1 MIKRSEMQKVASMY
15 TNPRIGVLGSH
26 SALEIMD
33 GAKDEEFETIVFCQK
48 GREIPYQRFNRI
60 ADQIKIVNKFK
71 EMASSANQKL
81 LRDTDTL
88 IVPHRSLT
96 AYLGYDILENRL
108 KVPIFGNRK
117 LFQAEE
123 RENKKNQYYLLKK
136 SGIKYP
142 KIFKNPKTINRPAI
156 VKVME
161 KNRNLEREFFTVTSY
176 ADYKTKSEEKIKKGL
191 IAKKDLEKASIE
203 ELAIGTYLNFNYFHT
218 PISDQVDFI
227 GIERRLQTNIHDYN
241 ALPAKQQLEMDIELQ
256 NIEVGHTPASIRESL
271 LEKVFK
277 MGDKF
282 VRAVKNEYAPG
293 IIGPFSLQ
301 SVITK
306 DLEMIVYDV
315 SLRVPGN
322 PIVATTSP
330 YTKYQ
335 YGTTFGVGRRIAME
349 IKRALDTNYRLILS
363 VLEKIISIE
372 MLYELL
378 SSILSN
384 IHIDILPVED
394 IGIIAFNS

>member
-1 MIKRSEMQKVASMY
+1 MIKRSEMQQIVSDY

-33 GAKDEEFETIVFCQK
+33 GAKDEDLETIVFCQK
-48 GREIPYQRFNRI
+48 GREVPYQRFNRI

-71 EMASSANQKL
+71 DMANSTNQKL
-81 LRDTDTL
+81 LKDTNTL

-96 AYLGYDILENRL
+96 AYLGYNILENKL

-136 SGIKYP
+136 AGIKYP
-142 KIFKNPKTINRPAI
+142 KIFENPKSINRPSI

-161 KNRNLEREFFTVTSY
+161 KNRSLERAFFTVTSY
-176 ADYKTKSEEKIKKGL
+176 SDYKTKSEDKIKKGI

-203 ELAIGTYLNFNYFHT
+203 ELAIGTYLNFNYFYT

-282 VRAVKNEYAPG
+282 VRAVKKEYAPG

-335 YGTTFGVGRRIAME
+335 YGSTFGVGRRIAIE
-349 IKRALDTNYRLILS
+349 IKKA
-363 VLEKIISIE
+363 IE
-372 MLYELL
+372 
-378 SSILSN
+378 
-384 IHIDILPVED
+384 ED
-394 IGIIAFNS
+394 KLTEIVT

>member
-1 MIKRSEMQKVASMY
+1 MIKRSEMQKIVNSY
-15 TNPRIGVLGSH
+15 SDIRLGVLGSH
-26 SALEIMD
+26 SALEVMD
-33 GAKDEEFETIVFCQK
+33 GAKDEDFDTVVFCQK
-48 GREIPYQRFNRI
+48 GREIPYQRFSRI
-60 ADQIKIVNKFK
+60 SDEILILNKFK
-71 EMASSANQKL
+71 DLATAVTQKK
-81 LRDTDTL
+81 LRDTNTI

-96 AYLGYDILENRL
+96 AYLGYDTIENKL
-108 KVPIFGNRK
+108 KVPIFGNRA

-123 RENKKNQYYLLKK
+123 RNHKRNQYYLLKK
-136 SGIKYP
+136 AGIKYP
-142 KIFKNPKTINRPAI
+142 KIFNNPKLINKPAI
-156 VKVME
+156 VKVQE
-161 KNRNLEREFFTVTSY
+161 KGRKLERAFFTVSSY
-176 ADYKTKSEEKIKKGL
+176 ADFKSKSEEKIKKG
-191 IAKKDLEKASIE
+191 IISRKDLSESSIE
-203 ELAIGTYLNFNYFHT
+203 ELAIGTYLNFNYFYT
-218 PISDQVDFI
+218 PISEQVDFI

-241 ALPAKQQLEMDIELQ
+241 ALPAKQQLEMDVGLQ

-282 VRAVKNEYAPG
+282 VRAVKKEYSPG

-335 YGTTFGVGRRIAME
+335 YGTTFGIGRRIAME
-349 IKRALDTNYRLILS
+349 IRKA
-363 VLEKIISIE
+363 
-372 MLYELL
+372 
-378 SSILSN
+378 
-384 IHIDILPVED
+384 VEED
-394 IGIIAFNS
+394 KLKEIVT